1 MKWNVIAFIAVFA
14 VAFLAGWQVNGWR
27 MGEKQAI
34 AQANVLTEKVN
45 DANKAFNTV
54 NTKLGEV
61 ITKADTAANS
71 TQQLANELM
80 TIRKDTNKDME
91 RISVR
96 TGELQNE
103 INKLGLPKCQ
113 FDAKLGSMW
122 QQIGKT
128 ANSGRHSLYSA
139 ESGPAN

>member
-1 MKWNVIAFIAVFA
+1 MKWNIIAFIAVSV
-14 VAFLAGWQVNGWR
+14 VAFFAGWQVNGWR
-27 MGEKQAI
+27 MGEKQAL
-34 AQANVLTEKVN
+34 AQTDVLIEKVS

-61 ITKADTAANS
+61 ITKADTAAAS
-71 TQQLANELM
+71 TQQLANQL
-80 TIRKDTNKDME
+80 TSIREYTNRDME
-91 RISVR
+91 RISAR
-96 TGELQNE
+96 TGELQSE

-113 FDAKLGSMW
+113 FDVKLGGMW

-128 ANSGRHSLYSA
+128 ANAGRRSLYGA